1 MASYTS
7 EFIMEQAKSSIS
19 LSVCQCG
26 WQQSEPGH
34 SYGPMVRDYYVIH
47 YIVKGKGHYV
57 AGGKTYNLQKG
68 NGFLLPPGETTFYQA
83 DQDEPWEYY
92 WVGFVGNEAERLLRL
107 AGLGP
112 DNLIFNYSQEDD
124 DTLEKHIADIYYAS
138 QEYEDRSL
146 AMIGYLYLFFALLV
160 KRTNSTGIYHQ
171 KYLNKAIAY
180 IEENYMHPI
189 TVQDIAAH
197 IGIDRSYLY
206 RVFRHVLD
214 VSIKEYI
221 DSLRLSKAK
230 EILCSTGMSVSEV
243 CVAVGFRDG
252 SHFSKKFRAAFG
264 VSPSAYRKSQE

>member
-26 WQQSEPGH
+26 WQESKPGH
-34 SYGPMVRDYYVIH
+34 SYGPTVRDYYVIH
-47 YIVKGKGHYV
+47 YIIKGKGRYIV
-57 AGGKTYNLQKG
+57 DGKTYHLQQG
-68 NGFLLPPGETTFYQA
+68 DGFVLLPGTETFYQA
-83 DQDEPWEYY
+83 DQQDPWEYY
-92 WVGFVGNEAERLLRL
+92 WVGFVGNEAERLLRM

-112 DNLIFNYSQEDD
+112 GRLVFSYTQDPAFEN
-124 DTLEKHIADIYYAS
+124 HIADIYYAS
-138 QEYEDRSL
+138 QDYEDRGI
-146 AMIGYLYLFFALLV
+146 AMIGYLYLLFALLI
-160 KRTNSTGIYHQ
+160 KPASQPGLYHK
-171 KYLNKAIAY
+171 KYFDEAVAY

-189 TVQDIAAH
+189 TVQNIAAH

-206 RVFRHVLD
+206 RIFRTVLD

-230 EILCSTGMSVSEV
+230 EILCSTSLSISEI
-243 CVAVGFRDG
+243 CAAVGFQDG

-264 VSPSAYRKSQE
+264 SSPSSYRKSQP